1 MNPAK
6 VGLLPLYVKLYD
18 DVLPTLAAQLEPFLQ
33 QVQATLGAGGGPV
46 LAAPVAR
53 TRPDV
58 AAAVAAFETAGVDAI
73 VTLHLAYSPSLES
86 AEVLARTPLSVI
98 LLSTTPDHDF
108 GGHVDPMRLLFN
120 HGVHGVQD
128 LAAVLRRMGKPC
140 RVVAGHLSDATLLH
154 RYRDALRGA
163 HAARCLRTMRA
174 LRVGGMFPGMG
185 DFAVDDRV
193 LQRALG
199 VAVEQIEPVQLAAAV
214 NAVSDA
220 AAATELAAD
229 RSRFRINCDE
239 AVHLRSI
246 RVGLGLR
253 DYLQQGGFG
262 AFSVNFLA
270 FQDAAGPV
278 NTVPFLECCKALAR
292 GVGYAGEGDV
302 LTAALV
308 GALAQGIG
316 PTTFTEIFCP
326 DWAGQSLFLSHMGE
340 CNPAVAAAQP
350 LLYEKP
356 YRFTAA
362 LNPATLACAP
372 QPGPAMLVN
381 LSPGPHDRFR
391 LITAAVEVL
400 PDGTHPD
407 LDRWVR
413 GWVRPQV
420 PLVRFLEEFSQ
431 LGGTHHSALLY
442 GDHAAALEAMSA
454 FLTLEHCAIA

>member
-1 MNPAK
+1 MNPPK

-18 DVLPTLAAQLEPFLQ
+18 DVLPALAAQVEPFVQ
-33 QVQATLGAGGGPV
+33 QVQAALGAAGGAV

-53 TRPDV
+53 TRPEV

-73 VTLHLAYSPSLES
+73 VTLHLAYAPSLES
-86 AEVLARTPLSVI
+86 AEVLARTPLPVI

-108 GGHVDPMRLLFN
+108 GGHVDPMRLLYN

-128 LAAVLRRMGKPC
+128 LAAVLQRMGKPC
-140 RVVAGHLSDATLLH
+140 RVVAGHLSDAALLP
-154 RYRDALRGA
+154 RYLEVLRGA
-163 HAARCLRTMRA
+163 GAARRLRTMRA
-174 LRVGGMFPGMG
+174 LRVGGLFPGMG
-185 DFAVDDRV
+185 DFAVDDQV

-199 VAVEQIEPVQLAAAV
+199 IAVENIEPAQLAAAV
-214 NAVSDA
+214 EAISEA
-220 AAATELAAD
+220 AAAAELAAD
-229 RSRFRINCDE
+229 RSQFKIDCDE

-253 DYLQQGGFG
+253 DYVQRGGFG

-270 FQDAAGPV
+270 FQDATGPV

-316 PTTFTEIFCP
+316 PTTFIEIFCP

-340 CNPAVAAAQP
+340 CNPAVAAARP
-350 LLYEKP
+350 LLYEKAYP
-356 YRFTAA
+356 FSPA
-362 LNPATLACAP
+362 LNPATLACALR
-372 QPGPAMLVN
+372 PGPATLVN
-381 LSPGPHDRFR
+381 LAPAPHDRFR

-413 GWVRPQV
+413 GWIRPQV

-431 LGGTHHSALLY
+431 LGGTHHSALLW
-442 GDHAAALEAMSA
+442 GDHAAALAALAA
-454 FLTLEHCAIA
+454 FLAIEHRPIA